1 MESVTWK
8 IGGEAGFGIMAS
20 GIMLCRTFSR
30 LGYHVFSTNEYPS
43 LIRGGHNLV
52 TVRIATTKF
61 EALNKD
67 IHILVALNKETVDLH
82 KNELSADDLVI
93 FDPKDNEW
101 KPTDFSVPVKL
112 IPVPL
117 SKILTDNKGEPV
129 MRNTIALGVTVAL
142 LGVEFGSLE
151 QVIRDQFKKKSA
163 EIIDH
168 NIAIAKAGYDEIKNN
183 FAGQTSKH
191 LDKMTSKEPLMV
203 LNASEAVGLG
213 AVRAGMKFA
222 AIYPMTPIN
231 SVITFLADH
240 AKDLKLVYKQP
251 EDEIAGINMAI
262 GAAIGGVRSMVA
274 TSGGGFAL
282 MVEGLSLA
290 GILEAPIVI
299 DMGMR
304 PGPATGMPTW
314 TGQGELQFLI
324 HAGHGEFGRI
334 VLAPGDA
341 AEAYELT
348 VDAFN
353 LADKYQVPVFVVT
366 DKYINE
372 SQWCV
377 PKSVFAKEVVINRGK
392 IVAEGDLPA
401 DGSFKRYSEQAEDG
415 VSSRSLPGMKGGFY
429 IANSYEHDELGYT
442 TELADVATAMTAK
455 RMKKM
460 NAMEQDVRPPTT
472 YGDSDAEITF
482 VAWGSMK
489 GPILEAMKLL
499 ATKGK
504 KSRLVHFTWLF
515 PFPTEEVTKLLSP
528 VTRLIDVE
536 LNATG
541 QLASLIREHTGIS
554 ITEKLLQSNGRVPYP
569 EEIVEKVLQK

>member
-1 MESVTWK
+1 MIQSVTWK
-8 IGGEAGFGIMAS
+8 IGGEAGFGIMSS
-20 GIMLCRTFSR
+20 GTMLCRAFSR
-30 LGYHVFSTNEYPS
+30 AGYHVFATNEYPS

-52 TVRIATTKF
+52 TVRIGAVPF

-67 IHILVALNKETVDLH
+67 LHILVALNKETVDLH
-82 KNELSADDLVI
+82 KSELNENAVVV
-93 FDPKDNEW
+93 FDPKDYEW
-101 KPTDFSVPVKL
+101 KPTDFPKPIVLLPVS
-112 IPVPL
+112 INEIV
-117 SKILTDNKGEPV
+117 SSHSGQPV
-129 MRNTIALGVTVAL
+129 MRNTVALGATVSL
-142 LGVEFGSLE
+142 LGADFSKLE
-151 QVIRDQFKKKSA
+151 AVIHDQFEKKGK
-163 EIIDH
+163 EVIDS
-168 NIAIAKAGYDEIKNN
+168 NLAIAKAGFDAVGNH
-183 FAGQTSKH
+183 SSMH
-191 LDKMTSKEPLMV
+191 LDTIEPKEPLMV
-203 LNASEAVGLG
+203 LNASEAVGIG

-240 AKDLKLVYKQP
+240 AKELKLVYKQP

-262 GAAIGGVRSMVA
+262 GASLGGVRSMVA

-290 GILEAPIVI
+290 GILEVPLVI

-324 HAGHGEFGRI
+324 HAGHGEFARI
-334 VLAPGDA
+334 ILAPGDVG
-341 AEAYELT
+341 EAYQMT
-348 VDAFN
+348 VDAFH

-366 DKYINE
+366 DKYLNE

-377 PKSVFAKEVVINRGK
+377 PKSVFAKDVVIDRGK
-392 IVAEGDLPA
+392 LIAEGDLPT
-401 DGSFKRYSEQAEDG
+401 DGSFQRYSEKVEDG
-415 VSSRSLPGMKGGFY
+415 VSPRSLPGMKAGFY
-429 IANSYEHDELGYT
+429 IANSYEHDEVGFT
-442 TELADVATAMTAK
+442 TELADVATAQTQK
-455 RMKKM
+455 RMKKLQ
-460 NAMEQDVRPPTT
+460 AMKPDIRPPTL
-472 YGDSDAEITF
+472 YGDSDAEMTF

-499 ATKGK
+499 SAAGK
-504 KSRLVHFTWLF
+504 KSRFVHFTWLY

-541 QLASLIREHTGIS
+541 QLAALIREHTGIS
-554 ITEKLLQSNGRVPYP
+554 ITEKILQNNGRVLFP
-569 EEIVEKVLQK
+569 EEIVEKVLQT

>member
-1 MESVTWK
+1 
-8 IGGEAGFGIMAS
+8 MAS
-20 GIMLCRTFSR
+20 GTMLCRVFSR

-61 EALNKD
+61 EALDKD
-67 IHILVALNKETVDLH
+67 IHILVALNKETIDLH
-82 KNELSADDLVI
+82 KNELAADDFVVY
-93 FDPKDNEW
+93 DPKDYEW
-101 KPTDFSVPVKL
+101 KASDFSAPVKL
-112 IPVPL
+112 LSIPL
-117 SKILTDNKGEPV
+117 NKILTDSKGEPV

-142 LGVEFGSLE
+142 LGAEFASLE

-163 EIIDH
+163 EVIEG
-168 NIAIAKAGYDEIKNN
+168 NVAIAKAGFDEIKTN
-183 FAGQTSKH
+183 FAGETSKF
-191 LDKMTSKEPLMV
+191 LDKAEQKEPLMV

-251 EDEIAGINMAI
+251 EDEIAGITMAI
-262 GAAIGGVRSMVA
+262 GASLGGVRSMVA

-290 GILEAPIVI
+290 GILETPLVI

-324 HAGHGEFGRI
+324 HAGHGEFPRI

-341 AEAYELT
+341 QEAYELT
-348 VDAFN
+348 IDAFN

-377 PKSVFAKEVVINRGK
+377 PKSVFTKDVVIDRGK
-392 IVAEGDLPA
+392 LVDQKDLPA
-401 DGSFKRYSEQAEDG
+401 DHSFKRYDETVADG
-415 VSSRSLPGMKGGFY
+415 ISPRSLPGMKGGFY
-429 IANSYEHDELGYT
+429 IANSYEHDGQGFT
-442 TELADVATAMTAK
+442 TELADVAQIMSHK
-455 RMKKM
+455 RMKKLQ
-460 NAMEQDVRPPTT
+460 AMTKDVRPPTV
-472 YGDSDAEITF
+472 YGDSDAQVTF

-499 ATKGK
+499 SEKGMK
-504 KSRLVHFTWLF
+504 NRFVHFTWLY

-536 LNATG
+536 LNSTG
-541 QLASLIREHTGIS
+541 QLASLIREYTGIS
-554 ITEKLLQSNGRVPYP
+554 ITEKILQTNGRVLYP
-569 EEIVEKVLQK
+569 EEIVEKVEKL